1 MTEHA
6 LQRHP
11 KGPVVGRRQDV
22 GPDTPAGFPPGRI
35 DGSAAPNGDAPS
47 ARHSRAGDSREPSCV
62 RRPNDALRH
71 PPHSHR
77 AADAMSRVD
86 RARWERHS
94 RSLTSRLG
102 RAAAGVA
109 SSAPGFLLRPLRA
122 VSLAAPL
129 ALLLAAL
136 AFAQPATAQ
145 TIVELVGNDGQTSTD
160 AHAGTLDKYHA
171 TSFTTGNNAEGYV
184 LTRADVHLKKNSG
197 SGVISFAISLNIYTD
212 ASGVP
217 GTWIGLGKEDNVFG
231 RVEVSTYDDPVRTA
245 PAGIN
250 LDANTKYWVAV
261 QGSSSEGDLSKVL
274 VAGTSSDGE
283 DSTGLSGW
291 SIGNHRLWRAR
302 TAGSSWSTTN
312 TDENALGLE
321 LRGRAIV
328 TPSAPTGLTVSAGTN
343 SGELDASWTA
353 PSGTVTDYDLR
364 YYEGAADPTDAADWV
379 EEHETNGLGTGD
391 STATSATIKG
401 LKANTAYRV
410 QVRAGNAD
418 REGAWSASVA
428 GMTNA
433 ASGTNNAPKA
443 MTLDAIEGSCKLW
456 TDTSQ
461 PAQAIT
467 AAAGT
472 HTRLVL
478 TTRGTET
485 VEWPTSCTRSGNR
498 KAPVFDDQDGVGD
511 LYFTMR
517 YTAANVRGFG
527 GSAPF
532 SLSKTDEGRH
542 LLNAAAV
549 AIGSATGVRVD
560 LTARDEHGASA
571 SAWVRFDVGVMPNAV
586 GAPAFGAQVPD
597 QTADTGTAFSLV
609 LPKATGGDVSR
620 FSSAINSPYTYAVSG
635 LPAGLSFD
643 AATRRVSGTPRASGT
658 FTVTYTA
665 DDADALYSLKA
676 SPGPADTADV
686 ASQTFTIQ
694 VTGPAPPPT
703 APLLL
708 SARVSSDGTKL
719 TLYYDQELDPNS
731 APAHAHFSANIA
743 GTGRALPVDAS
754 PAQRDATPVTVSGST
769 VTITLALHSN
779 NGLTAGQ
786 TVAMGYN
793 AANADANPIKNLAGL
808 KAPKVSALAV
818 INDVGATGPAVT
830 ISSAPTH
837 DTDGDS
843 TKDTYGAGARIRV
856 SLTYDEP
863 VTVDTS
869 RGTPRLKIGF
879 GGGNHKWAVYESGS
893 GGQTLRFAYTVVSG
907 DTSTEGV
914 AVVANTLELMG
925 GIIRPASLE
934 LTALAND
941 SDHMVD
947 ATLDAQPPRFE
958 SATVDGTALWIT
970 FDEILESSV
979 HPASSSFHVDARSP
993 DGSVRR
999 IDGGSIG
1006 GVNAKRLLVTLG
1018 GGVSSGE
1025 SVTVNYAQP
1034 GSRPLQD
1041 EDGNAVESFSGEPV
1055 TNNTGAL
1062 SDPTNL
1068 KVVATTLGGSLTV
1081 TWTAPTTATTTAPT
1095 GYGLRYYAGTEDP
1108 PAGREADWKEDVA
1121 GLPDVTDGTT
1131 ETATIE
1137 GLKANTAYRVQL
1149 RAKYTGFNG
1158 PWSASESGTTGSPA
1172 AGNNAPRALKPSG
1185 NTGNVCAV
1193 ETGGGAVKGE
1203 WMQRAD
1209 GGTLVSQAGMVAP
1222 SKRTDDGNW
1231 PTVCV
1236 DTTPKWVPKF
1246 DDVDGDKLTLSVEP
1260 TPVPDNVR
1268 VNPKTYFWVEQPGDR
1283 STIHSDPASA
1293 GRVFFQ
1299 GQAAFRDTAQR
1310 AVRTKVTA
1318 TDPHGASVTV
1328 RVVYIVDAVRND
1340 NGAPSLPEVPA
1351 QNASPGRA
1359 FSLVLPPA
1367 SGGDNFV
1374 STLTRGSGRQYYYA
1388 ISGLPEG
1395 LTFDPET
1402 RTISGTPSETGP
1414 FTVTYIADDPDTV
1427 GSAYLNP
1434 EETDETKNAADVA
1447 SRTFTINVK
1456 PFIDLVRVTSAP
1468 THDANGDGRNDTYT
1482 KDDKIVFN
1490 VEFTEPVKVDGEGAD
1505 GTNVRLR
1512 LDIGPNGGGD
1522 AQRDA
1527 NREVAFLTDVFHGGK
1542 TLRFTYKV
1550 EGNSLDPDGVFVQT
1564 FGDDG
1569 KVVTLRPGA
1578 TIKGLVSKL
1587 DADLTR
1593 TDFITGN
1600 AVGEDGI
1607 PMSYVNGWATAAGPM
1622 PTSASVNGKT
1632 LTVTINEDLAALSAD
1647 DLEALQLH
1655 FSVQGAGD
1663 NLGNRNAFQH
1673 PSQVGTTADD
1683 KVLGLTLGVA
1693 ARAGEKITLT
1703 YGRFDN
1709 KGPLKDGDG
1718 NLAPAF
1724 VEFVVKNDT
1733 GGGTVTGTLVSNTG
1747 QSNDDTAS
1755 FDFDR
1760 AQEFTTGSNT
1770 DGYKLTSVA
1779 VPYDTSVPGANTH
1792 QIRIHASNSSNRP
1805 ADSLGTLS
1813 YGSMSALT
1821 VTYTASGEGIDLDA
1835 GTKYFVVFDSLG
1847 ALSGP
1852 TTKSTN
1858 SDSEDSGAAGGWSLA
1873 NPSLWKSSGG
1883 TSWADESGIAWQ
1895 IAIDGVVIGAT
1906 NTKDGPRPQ
1915 SASVAGTELKI
1926 VFDKALDETS
1936 SESGQHFEVSAN
1948 DPNDPK
1954 GERVETAGTAA
1965 DVAVSGDTVTVT
1977 LAEAVPPGG
1986 AASVTYDPPTLSL
1999 KAAEGNGRVA
2009 RFEGFKIE
2017 TVYDK
2022 TVPVLV
2028 GAAVVQT
2035 SKNPDGFRVVLYYDE
2050 ALDPESVPA
2059 IGDFSLTLDSNAAVT
2074 PNAVAL
2080 EGSAVVLTV
2089 DLAKAPGDE
2098 AVDQTYTEAD
2108 VSYTKVTDPIRD
2120 LAGNE
2125 AAAFTGLEQS
2135 ELEAKVDVEAAGTP
2149 AVVPV
2154 TVLADAKLVGNTAQ
2168 SGSSHNIDLD
2178 LAQAFTTGS
2187 ASEGYTLTSVTVPYS
2202 GGVPAESS
2210 HEIRIQES
2218 TSSNLPSD
2226 RLGTLS
2232 YGTESGSTVTYTA
2245 SGDGIDLDPGTTYFV
2260 IVDVAATYSDRDYQ
2274 RTNSDS
2280 EDAGG
2285 ADGWSLANGSL
2296 WRTWNTGVWNTT
2308 TLNWQIAI
2316 HGKKPVSVPGLR
2328 AEGARL
2334 TMTYDKSLD
2343 PASVPGPERFRVLH
2357 DAGLGEEVEYGRV
2370 TGVTVEGKEALLR
2383 TGFEVYPC
2391 AGATPFTLTYA
2402 SSDTDK
2408 NLRTMTGELAPDI
2421 EAAAVT
2427 NTRAGECGVAGVSGN
2442 SGGGTGQGNQG
2453 KSLSLKFDR
2462 PLDTGKA
2469 LKASLFGLAGASA
2482 PAVAGAA
2489 YSADGTAVVLTLERA
2504 LGSGETVTVGYTR
2517 RQGEPGLWDADGKQ
2531 LADFSGVEVTA
2542 PEVAVVTGVEV
2553 VSDSGEDGTYAL
2565 GETVRV
2571 RVTFSEAVEMDTAG
2585 GTPRL
2590 NIDLD
2595 PAYWGTK
2602 PAAYEGGSGTA
2613 ELVFAYEVVQPN
2625 ESTQGIAVLADTL
2638 EANGCTI
2645 RAAADGKDVRLSHTG
2660 LGHDPAHKV
2669 DWRLTPPPAG
2679 TVSVTAVAVV
2689 SDAGDDDTYG
2699 LGDRIRVQVTFDEA
2713 VSVTGAPRLK
2723 IDMDP
2728 AHWGGKWATYEG
2740 GDGTTELTFAYEVA
2754 QPNESTGGIAVLAN
2768 TLELNGGTVR
2778 SASGNVDAH
2787 LSHAGLGHDPAHKI
2801 DWQLT
2806 PAPDTTAP
2814 VLVAVSAVRLSS
2826 SPASGDTYALGETI
2840 RVSVAFDGAVQ
2851 VSGSPR
2857 LTIDMDPAAWGEHQ
2871 AVYES
2876 GSGTSSLTFAHT
2888 VVQPNESTQGVAV
2901 LADTL
2906 EANGGTIR
2914 STSGTDADLSH
2925 AGLGHD
2931 AAHKVDWRS
2940 GLASVTA
2947 VTVSSTPASG
2957 DTYLHGETIRLTVAF
2972 DKAVTVSGA
2981 PHLKIDMDPAYWGE
2995 KLAAYE
3001 GGSGTGSLTFAHA
3014 VVEPNLSTQGIA
3026 VLANTLEAGG
3036 GAILTAGTSLD
3047 ADLAHTGLGH
3057 DAAHKVDWR
3066 PTLSVADAEAHEG
3079 EDAAMEFAVTLSR
3092 PASGTVT
3099 VDYATA
3105 DGTATAGED
3114 YTATTGTLTFSSGEQ
3129 TKTISVPLIDD
3140 AIDEGQETF
3149 TLTLSN
3155 ASRARI
3161 LDGEATGTIINSDH
3175 MPKAWTSR
3183 FGRTVAVHVV
3193 DAVEARL
3200 EGAAES
3206 YLQLGGQRLGG
3217 GSPPDV
3223 DESAQR
3229 LAPER
3234 DLWEEPDP
3242 ADMPGQDMT
3251 PSQLLLG
3258 TAFHLVSE
3266 PGEGSDG
3273 PRLSAWGRVAS
3284 SGFDGREE
3292 KLSLSG
3298 TVTTAT
3304 LGVDGVW
3311 ERWLSGLLLAYSEGD
3326 GSFTHLDL
3334 PGGDV
3339 SSSLTSLHPYVAYTL
3354 SDRVRL
3360 WGTVGYGS
3368 GALRLSLEDQRT
3380 MDTDLTMTM
3389 GALGVRGSLLKPSG
3403 AGGLQLDLRSDV
3415 LWMVMDSAKADNLAA
3430 TEAEASRLRLVL
3442 QGSRPVAL
3450 AGGGSFTPSVEIGL
3464 RHDGG
3469 DAETGTGVEVG
3480 GSLRYASAWGL
3491 SIEASLRALVAHE
3504 EQDYREWGASG
3515 ALRFDPGQ
3523 QGRGLTAAIV
3533 PTWGTAASGI
3543 SRLWDQSTAAGLA
3556 PDSPLAQAA
3565 AEGRLEAELGY
3576 GLLTLKGRALLT
3588 PYARVALVESAD
3600 QAWHL
3605 GTRLALAESLNL
3617 SVEASRRQRAGDVP
3631 AHELALRA
3639 VLGW

>member
-1 MTEHA
+1 MI
-6 LQRHP
+6 R
-11 KGPVVGRRQDV
+11 
-22 GPDTPAGFPPGRI
+22 F
-35 DGSAAPNGDAPS
+35 GSA
-47 ARHSRAGDSREPSCV
+47 V
-62 RRPNDALRH
+62 
-71 PPHSHR
+71 
-77 AADAMSRVD
+77 
-86 RARWERHS
+86 
-94 RSLTSRLG
+94 
-102 RAAAGVA
+102 
-109 SSAPGFLLRPLRA
+109 
-122 VSLAAPL
+122 
-129 ALLLAAL
+129 
-136 AFAQPATAQ
+136 
-145 TIVELVGNDGQTSTD
+145 
-160 AHAGTLDKYHA
+160 
-171 TSFTTGNNAEGYV
+171 
-184 LTRADVHLKKNSG
+184 
-197 SGVISFAISLNIYTD
+197 
-212 ASGVP
+212 
-217 GTWIGLGKEDNVFG
+217 
-231 RVEVSTYDDPVRTA
+231 
-245 PAGIN
+245 
-250 LDANTKYWVAV
+250 
-261 QGSSSEGDLSKVL
+261 
-274 VAGTSSDGE
+274 
-283 DSTGLSGW
+283 
-291 SIGNHRLWRAR
+291 
-302 TAGSSWSTTN
+302 
-312 TDENALGLE
+312 
-321 LRGRAIV
+321 
-328 TPSAPTGLTVSAGTN
+328 
-343 SGELDASWTA
+343 
-353 PSGTVTDYDLR
+353 
-364 YYEGAADPTDAADWV
+364 
-379 EEHETNGLGTGD
+379 
-391 STATSATIKG
+391 
-401 LKANTAYRV
+401 
-410 QVRAGNAD
+410 
-418 REGAWSASVA
+418 
-428 GMTNA
+428 
-433 ASGTNNAPKA
+433 
-443 MTLDAIEGSCKLW
+443 
-456 TDTSQ
+456 
-461 PAQAIT
+461 
-467 AAAGT
+467 
-472 HTRLVL
+472 
-478 TTRGTET
+478 
-485 VEWPTSCTRSGNR
+485 
-498 KAPVFDDQDGVGD
+498 
-511 LYFTMR
+511 
-517 YTAANVRGFG
+517 
-527 GSAPF
+527 
-532 SLSKTDEGRH
+532 
-542 LLNAAAV
+542 
-549 AIGSATGVRVD
+549 
-560 LTARDEHGASA
+560 
-571 SAWVRFDVGVMPNAV
+571 
-586 GAPAFGAQVPD
+586 
-597 QTADTGTAFSLV
+597 
-609 LPKATGGDVSR
+609 
-620 FSSAINSPYTYAVSG
+620 NSPYTYAVSG

-643 AATRRVSGTPRASGT
+643 AATRRVSGTPTASGP

-665 DDADALYSLKA
+665 DDADNLYSRKA
-676 SPGPADTADV
+676 SPGPADTAD
-686 ASQTFTIQ
+686 AARQTFTIQ
-694 VTGPAPPPT
+694 VTGSAPPPPT
-703 APLLL
+703 PPLLL

-743 GTGRALPVDAS
+743 GTGHSLPVDAT
-754 PAQRDATPVTVSGST
+754 PAQREADPVIVSGST
-769 VTITLALHSN
+769 VTVTLALTSAN
-779 NGLTAGQ
+779 AVTAGQ
-786 TVAMGYN
+786 TVAMGYK
-793 AANADANPIKNLAGL
+793 AANAAANPIKNLAGL
-808 KAPKVSALAV
+808 KAGRISGLAA
-818 INDVGATGPAVT
+818 INDVGATVPTVT
-830 ISSAPTH
+830 GVSIISPPTH
-837 DTDGDS
+837 DTDTPADG
-843 TKDTYGAGARIRV
+843 TKDTYGVGAKISV
-856 SLTYDEP
+856 SLDFSEA

-869 RGTPRLKIGF
+869 RGAPRLKIGF
-879 GGGNHKWAVYESGS
+879 GGGNHKWAVSDGGS
-893 GGQTLRFAYTVVSG
+893 ATLRSLVFTYAVVSG
-907 DTSTEGV
+907 DTSTAGV
-914 AVVANTLELMG
+914 AVVAN
-925 GIIRPASLE
+925 SLE
-934 LTALAND
+934 LTGGSIRSAATGQPASLAHTGLPNN
-941 SDHMVD
+941 SGHKVNGS
-947 ATLDAQPPRFE
+947 LDAQPPRFV
-958 SATVDGTALWIT
+958 SATVNGNVLKVT
-970 FDEILESSV
+970 FDEDLDTSSV
-979 HPASSSFHVDARSP
+979 PAGGPFLLRVRHAASSINSVFGDRLQTVGVNGKVVEVPLVHEIPASA
-993 DGSVRR
+993 
-999 IDGGSIG
+999 
-1006 GVNAKRLLVTLG
+1006 A
-1018 GGVSSGE
+1018 
-1025 SVTVNYAQP
+1025 VTVHYEKPNANFLK
-1034 GSRPLQD
+1034 GT
-1041 EDGNAVESFSGEPV
+1041 DGNAVAGFSGEPV

-1068 KVVATTLGGSLTV
+1068 KVVAATLGGSLTV
-1081 TWTAPTTATTTAPT
+1081 TWKEPTTATTTAPT
-1095 GYGLRYYAGTEDP
+1095 GYALRYYAGSEDP

-1121 GLPDVTDGTT
+1121 GLPTDTAGTA

-1149 RAKYTGFNG
+1149 RAKYSGFNG
-1158 PWSASESGTTGSPA
+1158 PWSASESGTTGSPSTD
-1172 AGNNAPRALKPSG
+1172 NNPPRALKPSG
-1185 NTGNVCAV
+1185 NSDNVCAV

-1203 WMQRAD
+1203 WVQRAD

-1340 NGAPSLPEVPA
+1340 NGAPSLPEVPV

-1395 LTFDPET
+1395 LSFDPET
-1402 RTISGTPSETGP
+1402 RTVSGVPSQTGS
-1414 FTVTYIADDPDTV
+1414 FEVTYIADDPDTV

-1434 EETDETKNAADVA
+1434 EETDETKNLADVA
-1447 SRTFTINVK
+1447 SETFTINVK

-1482 KDDKIVFN
+1482 KGDKIVFD

-1505 GTNVRLR
+1505 GGNVRLR
-1512 LDIGPNGGGD
+1512 LDVGPNGGGK

-1527 NREVAFLTDVFHGGK
+1527 NREVAKLTDTFHGGK
-1542 TLRFTYKV
+1542 TLRFTYIV

-1578 TIKGLVSKL
+1578 SIKGLVSDL

-1607 PMSYVNGWATAAGPM
+1607 PMTYVNGWATAAGPT
-1622 PTSASVNGKT
+1622 PVSATVNGKT
-1632 LTVTINEDLAALSAD
+1632 LTVTFDEDLAALSAA

-1655 FSVQGAGD
+1655 FAVQGAGD

-1673 PSQVGTTADD
+1673 PSQVGTTADA

-1693 ARAGEKITLT
+1693 ARAGETITLT
-1703 YGRFDN
+1703 YKRFDH

-1718 NLAPAF
+1718 NMAPAF
-1724 VEFVVKNDT
+1724 VDFVVKNDT
-1733 GGGTVTGTLVSNTG
+1733 GGSTVPVEGTLVGNTG
-1747 QSNDDTAS
+1747 QSNDDTFA
-1755 FDFDR
+1755 FAEVT
-1760 AQEFTTGSNT
+1760 AQAFTTGSNT
-1770 DGYKLTSVA
+1770 GGYKLTKVT
-1779 VPYDTSVPGANTH
+1779 VPYSGGVPAAASHTMYISGANANGGFPSTGN
-1792 QIRIHASNSSNRP
+1792 IGI
-1805 ADSLGTLS
+1805 LT
-1813 YGSMSALT
+1813 YGSVSGTT

-1835 GTKYFVVFDSLG
+1835 GTEYFVHHNPTSNPSGITTRLTDSD
-1847 ALSGP
+1847 
-1852 TTKSTN
+1852 N
-1858 SDSEDSGAAGGWSLA
+1858 EDSGAADGWSLRDT
-1873 NPSLWKSSGG
+1873 SYILDLGWKSRD
-1883 TSWADESGIAWQ
+1883 AAWQ
-1895 IAIDGVVIGAT
+1895 IAIDGVVIGAAT
-1906 NTKDGPRPQ
+1906 TTEPGPQPQ

-1926 VFDKALDETS
+1926 VFDKALDDTS

-1954 GERVETAGTAA
+1954 GERVETAGKDET
-1965 DVAVSGDTVTVT
+1965 VAVSGDTVTVT

-2022 TVPVLV
+2022 TVPVLAR
-2028 GAAVVQT
+2028 AAVVQT
-2035 SKNPDGFRVVLYYDE
+2035 SKNPDGFRVALYYDE

-2059 IGDFSLTLDSNAAVT
+2059 TTDFSLTLDSNAAVT

-2089 DLAKAPGDE
+2089 DLAKAPGEE
-2098 AVDQTYTEAD
+2098 AVDVTYTEAD
-2108 VSYTKVTDPIRD
+2108 VSYAKSTDPIRD

-2125 AAAFTGLEQS
+2125 AAAF
-2135 ELEAKVDVEAAGTP
+2135 ARNDVDVETAGAP
-2149 AVVPV
+2149 AVVAETTV
-2154 TVLADAKLVGNTAQ
+2154 TVPGDEVTLVSNTGQ
-2168 SGSSHNIDLD
+2168 NRFGGTTVNIDR
-2178 LAQAFTTGS
+2178 AQAFTTGS
-2187 ASEGYTLTSVTVPYS
+2187 RAGGYKLTSVEVPFTNA
-2202 GGVPAESS
+2202 VPAANL
-2210 HEIRIQES
+2210 HTIRIHAS
-2218 TSSNLPSD
+2218 NSSNRPGDSLA
-2226 RLGTLS
+2226 TLS
-2232 YGTESGSTVTYTA
+2232 YGSVSGDTVTYT
-2245 SGDGIDLDPGTTYFV
+2245 GDIDLASGTTYFV
-2260 IVDVAATYSDRDYQ
+2260 VVDLATSYNDRSYQ
-2274 RTNSDS
+2274 RTNSDN

-2285 ADGWSLANGSL
+2285 ANGWSLGNGSL
-2296 WRTWNTGVWNTT
+2296 WRSWNTGAWSTST
-2308 TLNWQIAI
+2308 HSWQIAL
-2316 HGKKPVSVPGLR
+2316 HGPGQEEQQQVPGLR

-2334 TMTYDKSLD
+2334 TVTYDKSLD
-2343 PASVPGPERFRVLH
+2343 PASVPAPERFALHH
-2357 DAGLGEEVEYGRV
+2357 DAGLGEQVEYGRV
-2370 TGVTVEGKEALLR
+2370 TGVTVEGKEAMLQL
-2383 TGFEVYPC
+2383 GFDVYPC
-2391 AGATPFTLTYA
+2391 AGEYPFTLTYA
-2402 SSDTDK
+2402 SSETDK
-2408 NLRTMTGELAPDI
+2408 NLRTMTGEFAPGI
-2421 EAAAVT
+2421 EAAAVA
-2427 NTRAGECGVAGVSGN
+2427 NTRWPECYAAEVSGN

-2469 LKASLFGLAGASA
+2469 LKASLFGLAGQSGGTA

-2489 YSADGTAVVLTLERA
+2489 YSADGTGVVLTLERA

-2517 RQGEPGLWDADGKQ
+2517 PRGEPGLWDAKGRQ
-2531 LADFSGVEVTA
+2531 LADFSGVAVTA

-2571 RVTFSEAVEMDTAG
+2571 RVTFSEAVEVDTAG

-2602 PAAYEGGSGTA
+2602 PAAYESGSGTA
-2613 ELVFAYEVVQPN
+2613 ELLFAYTVVQPN
-2625 ESTQGIAVLADTL
+2625 ESTRGIAVLADTL

-2645 RAAADGKDVRLSHTG
+2645 RAAADGKDVRLAHAG

-2669 DWRLTPPPAG
+2669 DWRLAPAG

-2689 SDAGDDDTYG
+2689 SDAGEDDTYG
-2699 LGDRIRVQVTFDEA
+2699 LGDRIRVQVTFSEA

-2728 AHWGGKWATYEG
+2728 AHWGAKWATYEG

-2768 TLELNGGTVR
+2768 TLELNGGTIR
-2778 SASGNVDAH
+2778 SASGDVDAH
-2787 LSHAGLGHDPAHKI
+2787 LPHAGLGHDPAHKI

-2806 PAPDTTAP
+2806 PPPDTTAP
-2814 VLVAVSAVRLSS
+2814 VLVAVSAVGVSS

-2840 RVSVAFDGAVQ
+2840 RVSVVFDGAVE

-2857 LTIDMDPAAWGEHQ
+2857 LAIDMDPAAWGEHQ

-2876 GSGTSSLTFAHT
+2876 GSGTGSLTFAHT

-2901 LADTL
+2901 LANTL

-2914 STSGTDADLSH
+2914 SASGTDADLSH

-2957 DTYLHGETIRLTVAF
+2957 DTYLHGETIRVTVAF
-2972 DKAVTVSGA
+2972 DKAVTVTGA
-2981 PHLKIDMDPAYWGE
+2981 PHLKIDMDPAHWGE

-3001 GGSGTGSLTFAHA
+3001 GGSGTGSLTFAHT

-3026 VLANTLEAGG
+3026 LLANTLEAGG
-3036 GAILTAGTSLD
+3036 GILTAGTSLN

-3057 DAAHKVDWR
+3057 DPAHKVDWR

-3155 ASRARI
+3155 PSQARI

-3200 EGAAES
+3200 EGASES

-3223 DESAQR
+3223 EDSAQR

-3234 DLWEEPDP
+3234 DLWEEPDA

-3326 GSFTHLDL
+3326 GSFTP
-3334 PGGDV
+3334 PG
-3339 SSSLTSLHPYVAYTL
+3339 PARRR
-3354 SDRVRL
+3354 RVQQP
-3360 WGTVGYGS
+3360 
-3368 GALRLSLEDQRT
+3368 D
-3380 MDTDLTMTM
+3380 
-3389 GALGVRGSLLKPSG
+3389 KP
-3403 AGGLQLDLRSDV
+3403 
-3415 LWMVMDSAKADNLAA
+3415 
-3430 TEAEASRLRLVL
+3430 
-3442 QGSRPVAL
+3442 
-3450 AGGGSFTPSVEIGL
+3450 
-3464 RHDGG
+3464 
-3469 DAETGTGVEVG
+3469 
-3480 GSLRYASAWGL
+3480 
-3491 SIEASLRALVAHE
+3491 ASLRRLHA
-3504 EQDYREWGASG
+3504 QRPGAPVG
-3515 ALRFDPGQ
+3515 HGWIRQ
-3523 QGRGLTAAIV
+3523 R
-3533 PTWGTAASGI
+3533 
-3543 SRLWDQSTAAGLA
+3543 RL
-3556 PDSPLAQAA
+3556 AA
-3565 AEGRLEAELGY
+3565 AA
-3576 GLLTLKGRALLT
+3576 
-3588 PYARVALVESAD
+3588 
-3600 QAWHL
+3600 
-3605 GTRLALAESLNL
+3605 
-3617 SVEASRRQRAGDVP
+3617 
-3631 AHELALRA
+3631 
-3639 VLGW
+3639 